1 MKVYVVGGAVR
12 DKLLGVESKDVD
24 WVVIGSTPEDMVE
37 KGFRPVGTDFPIY
50 IGPDDGQ
57 EYALARRSRLGGQAD
72 FGPEVTLE
80 EDLRKRDLTINAMA
94 VPIED
99 GMVRVSAIVDPY
111 FGRDDLFNKV
121 LRMVSREAFE
131 EDPIR
136 VLRVARFAARYPD
149 FRIDRYTMDTMRI
162 MTSSGKLDNLVPERV
177 WKELARGL
185 MEDKPSRMLQVLR
198 ECGALKVI
206 LPEVDA
212 LYGVPQPAQWHPEID
227 TGVHTEQVID
237 YAASQNFD
245 LDVRWACLLHD
256 LGKALT
262 APEKWPSHH
271 GHESS
276 GVFLVHNV
284 STRLNVPS
292 RIALVAMYVTE
303 FHGVIHGAMKVK
315 TTTIVRTLRR
325 CDAFRNPVRF
335 NYVLQ
340 AALCD
345 ARGRHSDTL
354 SFRDVAYPQAQRFSN
369 ALWAAK
375 QVKGHDIAAR
385 CQGRPEYIAVEMHAA
400 RARAIKAFERQQKET
415 T

>member
-12 DKLLGVESKDVD
+12 DKLLGVEPKDVD
-24 WVVIGSTPEDMVE
+24 HVVVGSTPEEMIE
-37 KGFRPVGTDFPIY
+37 KGFRPVGKDFPIY

-80 EDLRKRDLTINAMA
+80 EDLRKRDLTINAIAMDITG
-94 VPIED
+94 PDTHDI
-99 GMVRVSAIVDPY
+99 IDPVGGY
-111 FGRDDLFNKV
+111 DDLLNKV

-177 WKELARGL
+177 WKELTRGL

-227 TGVHTEQVID
+227 TGIHIEQALD
-237 YAASQNFD
+237 YAASQKFA
-245 LDVRWACLLHD
+245 LIVRYAVLVHD
-256 LGKALT
+256 IGKALT
-262 APEKWPSHH
+262 PSDTWPAHH
-271 GHESS
+271 GHEAL
-276 GVFLVHNV
+276 GVKGVQAI
-284 STRLNVPS
+284 SERLNVPN
-292 RIALVAMYVTE
+292 RVTRVALQTTE
-303 FHGVIHGAMKVK
+303 YHGIIHNALKIK
-315 TTTIVRTLRR
+315 TTSIVRLLRK
-325 CDAFRNPVRF
+325 CDAFRSPDHF
-335 NYVLQ
+335 QYVLQ
-340 AALCD
+340 ACKSD
-345 ARGRHSDTL
+345 ACGRHSEML
-354 SFRDVAYPQAQRFSN
+354 SYRDREYPQPMRLMS

-375 QVKGHDIAAR
+375 QVKGDVIAAR